1 MSTNIT
7 ENRTWKIHVHG
18 SLLIVRL
25 RRKKSQTKLVF
36 AVFANLPPMLNIELE
51 DLAVYLQ
58 KIYLQCQTA
67 METVGNIGGNVR
79 RSWFTNSEI
88 A

>member
-36 AVFANLPPMLNIELE
+36 AVFANLPSMLNIELE

-58 KIYLQCQTA
+58 KIIYN
-67 METVGNIGGNVR
+67 VKPRSKPWGNIGGDVR
-79 RSWFTNSEI
+79 RS
-88 A
+88 

>member
-7 ENRTWKIHVHG
+7 ENRTLKIHVHG

-36 AVFANLPPMLNIELE
+36 AVFENLPSMLNIELSNRDGNRGE
-51 DLAVYLQ
+51 ILA
-58 KIYLQCQTA
+58 A
-67 METVGNIGGNVR
+67 MCEEVGLPIVKSPSLSSRVCNRVL
-79 RSWFTNSEI
+79 EK
-88 A
+88 